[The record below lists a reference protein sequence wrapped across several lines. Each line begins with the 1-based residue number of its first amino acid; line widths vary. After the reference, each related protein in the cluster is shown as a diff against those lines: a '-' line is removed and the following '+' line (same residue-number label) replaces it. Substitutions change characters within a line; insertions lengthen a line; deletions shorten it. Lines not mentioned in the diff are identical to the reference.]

1 MIPWLKADDP
11 FPDVS
16 TALDATT
23 GFPGLLAVGA
33 DLSPERL
40 IEAYRHGIFP
50 WFSEGQPILWWSTN
64 PRMVLPTSQFV
75 ISRSLKK
82 KLKQIHKSI
91 HSDGRWKLTFDTAF
105 DRVILE
111 CAAPRRHADGTW
123 ITEEI
128 IQSYSALHKMGVAHS
143 SELWHDKQLVGG
155 AYGICLGKMFFGE
168 SMFARVSDASKV
180 ALTHL
185 VAFLGKNGVELI
197 DCQQETPHLAS
208 LGAHPVSRE
217 QFNVHLSR
225 VVDLPTISSWDTA
238 GNCPLCHLIE

>member
-1 MIPWLKADDP
+1 MIPWLKANDP

-16 TALDATT
+16 NALDATT
-23 GFPGLLAVGA
+23 GFPGLLAAGA

-50 WFSEGQPILWWSTN
+50 WFSEGQPILWWSTD

-75 ISRSLKK
+75 ISRSLKR

-111 CAAPRRHADGTW
+111 CAGPRRHADGTW

-128 IQSYSALHKMGVAHS
+128 IQSYSALHKMGIAHS

-185 VAFLGKNGVELI
+185 VAFLGENGVELI

-208 LGAHPVSRE
+208 LGAHPISRE
-217 QFNVHLSR
+217 QFNEHLSH
-225 VVDLPTISSWDTA
+225 VVGLPTISSWDTA
-238 GNCPLCHLIE
+238 GNCPLCHLFE